1 MKRSGGLFPAMILMG
16 VALAGCGLQGG
27 TPTST
32 LPVGIP
38 VPPSVEAT
46 SPPAVSPSATAP
58 SITAPSTTRPST
70 TTAPSTTSPSTST
83 APRASL
89 KTFTTADGQLAFDYP
104 EAWSVRDPAG
114 ELPEGGGAFAEV
126 TNKAG
131 KPLATLRTNMA
142 TGSTCQEKYPY
153 EVLELQELPVLT
165 RNGAK
170 PRFVFETRGDAEAAG
185 PAETPAAAYGITT
198 VPAAT
203 GDSACPIFHFFTWPP
218 TAAMFGAFFNP
229 DNNVVPGA
237 AGLPYLEQARKYMDT
252 TEYQDIR
259 RMITSL
265 RPAAPM
271 PSSIPPSPS
280 AAATNN

>member
-1 MKRSGGLFPAMILMG
+1 MKRSGGVLPAMILMV
-16 VALAGCGLQGG
+16 VALTGCGLQGG

-32 LPVGIP
+32 LPVGTT
-38 VPPSVEAT
+38 PSGIKSA
-46 SPPAVSPSATAP
+46 SPPAA
-58 SITAPSTTRPST
+58 
-70 TTAPSTTSPSTST
+70 SPSTAVPSTAVTSTT

-89 KTFTTADGQLAFDYP
+89 KTFTTADGQLVFDYP

-153 EVLELQELPVLT
+153 EVLELQELPALA
-165 RNGAK
+165 RNGAN

-237 AGLPYLEQARKYMDT
+237 AGLPYLEQARKYLDT